1 MCEETQLPP
10 KSAFHNDLTD
20 SDISDDD
27 YAHAMKVWHALN
39 CQTLE
44 HYLHVYLKADILQLA
59 DIFEYFADIAF
70 SDYGLDVKKYISL
83 PSFSYSAMLKMTGVK
98 IELIT
103 DVSAYLMVESAVRG
117 GVATIS
123 NRFSRANNSM
133 VPGYDETK
141 PTSYI
146 MYLDMVNLYSYSMSL
161 PLPVGDY
168 KFLDQEEIDNFDIPS
183 VDPQGETGFFVDC
196 SIGYP
201 VSLHD
206 AHSDFPL
213 APTHI
218 TITKDMLSPAS
229 IRLEEQLG
237 QKFNPCRKLAPT
249 LLDKENYVCHS
260 SNLQFHV
267 RHGLIVKKI
276 HRILSFTQA
285 AFLKPYIDFNSSK
298 RQQATNTF
306 QRDHYKLLNNS
317 TFGKFLEQKRKHS
330 KFVLCT
336 NKKQGARVAA
346 KPNFENFNIINKNL
360 TLATLAPE
368 HVLLDKPI
376 AVGCTILDLS
386 KLRMFQ
392 FHYENDIQEV

>member
-1 MCEETQLPP
+1 MKASLSTLCENLVQAGTDKFKHTRRHFESEEQFSLLLRKGVFPYSYLQSFSVFEETQLPP

-27 YAHAMKVWHALN
+27 YAHAMNVWHAFN

-83 PSFSYSAMLKMTGVK
+83 PSYSYDSMLKMSGVK

-123 NRFSRANNSM
+123 NRFSKANNPM

-168 KFLDQEEIDNFDIPS
+168 KFLEQEEIDNFDILS
-183 VDPQGETGFFVDC
+183 VDPQGETGFIIDC

-206 AHSDFPL
+206 AHSDFPM
-213 APTHI
+213 APTHL

-229 IRLEEQLG
+229 IRLGEQLG
-237 QKFNPCRKLAPT
+237 QKFNPCKKLAPT
-249 LLDKENYVCHS
+249 LLDKEHYVCHS
-260 SNLQFHV
+260 SNLQFYV

-298 RQQATNTF
+298 RQQATN
-306 QRDHYKLLNNS
+306 S
-317 TFGKFLEQKRKHS
+317 
-330 KFVLCT
+330 
-336 NKKQGARVAA
+336 
-346 KPNFENFNIINKNL
+346 FEK
-360 TLATLAPE
+360 
-368 HVLLDKPI
+368 
-376 AVGCTILDLS
+376 
-386 KLRMFQ
+386 
-392 FHYENDIQEV
+392 